1 LNCSYPCKKD
11 AGVFFFPISK
21 VHELISVG
29 KTSEMDIVLD
39 LWIHAI
45 YQDSKVA
52 GSDVGPVAYFR
63 NNTGNPLTNYSE
75 LSLRWG
81 VSKSSVCRILNKL
94 ENLEYL
100 SLVSFKGNLGTAIY
114 LENYLSTMFNISDSM
129 VDKEEVALDVNLP
142 ITVPSDLSE
151 KHMSPHDEKIVVP
164 ENTDSVPKSHIKFM
178 VGKVVELLDMQGIPC
193 CLCPEANYQLSKLS
207 DCRENIYDSYAL
219 KLSCPGGNSIYHF
232 EIVIHK
238 GSCPTPISPFNTIP
252 NLSIIKKGEHPY
264 VK

>member
-1 LNCSYPCKKD
+1 MNCSYPCKKD

-129 VDKEEVALDVNLP
+129 VDKEEVTLDVNLP

-151 KHMSPHDEKIVVP
+151 DIAMPHI
-164 ENTDSVPKSHIKFM
+164 
-178 VGKVVELLDMQGIPC
+178 
-193 CLCPEANYQLSKLS
+193 A
-207 DCRENIYDSYAL
+207 
-219 KLSCPGGNSIYHF
+219 
-232 EIVIHK
+232 
-238 GSCPTPISPFNTIP
+238 
-252 NLSIIKKGEHPY
+252 
-264 VK
+264 